1 MALDF
6 NNMKKAS
13 LEIILNDDRQTK
25 IHLYTPSKKLLTEL
39 VRLSKGLSTI
49 TDDTIDI
56 EDIDQLYAICAKVM
70 SRNRENITIS
80 SDKLESIFDMEDLII
95 FLEAYIEFTTEIQAS
110 KN

>member
-6 NNMKKAS
+6 NTMKKAS
-13 LEIILNDDRQTK
+13 LEIILNDEKQTK
-25 IHLYTPSKKLLTEL
+25 IHLYTPSKKLLIEL
-39 VRLSKGLSTI
+39 MELSKELSTT

-56 EDIDQLYAICAKVM
+56 EGIDQLYAICAKVM

-80 SDKLESIFDMEDLII
+80 SDKLESIFDMEDLTI
-95 FLEAYIEFTTEIQAS
+95 FLEAYIEFTAEVQSS

>member
-1 MALDF
+1 M
-6 NNMKKAS
+6 
-13 LEIILNDDRQTK
+13 
-25 IHLYTPSKKLLTEL
+25 TEL
-39 VRLSKGLSTI
+39 VGLSKGLSTI

-95 FLEAYIEFTTEIQAS
+95 FLEAYIEFTTEVQSS

>member
-6 NNMKKAS
+6 NTMKKAS
-13 LEIILNDDRQTK
+13 LEIILNDEKQTK
-25 IHLYTPSKKLLTEL
+25 IHLYTPSKKLLIEL
-39 VRLSKGLSTI
+39 VELSKELSTT

-56 EDIDQLYAICAKVM
+56 EGIDQLYAICAKVM

-80 SDKLESIFDMEDLII
+80 SDKLESIFDMEDLTI
-95 FLEAYIEFTTEIQAS
+95 FLEAYIEFTAEVQSS

>member
-6 NNMKKAS
+6 NNIKKAS
-13 LEIILNDDRQTK
+13 LEIILNDEKQTK

-39 VRLSKGLSTI
+39 VGLSNGLSTI
-49 TDDTIDI
+49 TDDTIDM

-80 SDKLESIFDMEDLII
+80 SDKLESIFDMEDLTI
-95 FLEAYIEFTTEIQAS
+95 FLEAYIEFTAEVQSS

>member
-13 LEIILNDDRQTK
+13 LEIILNDEKQTK
-25 IHLYTPSKKLLTEL
+25 IHLYTPSKKLLIEL
-39 VRLSKGLSTI
+39 MELSKELSTT

-56 EDIDQLYAICAKVM
+56 EGIDQLYAICAKVM

-80 SDKLESIFDMEDLII
+80 SDKLESIFDMEDLTI
-95 FLEAYIEFTTEIQAS
+95 FLEAYIEFTAEVQSS

>member
-1 MALDF
+1 MAFYF
-6 NNMKKAS
+6 NTMKKAS
-13 LEIILNDDRQTK
+13 LEIILNDERQTK

-39 VRLSKGLSTI
+39 VGLSKGLSTI
-49 TDDTIDI
+49 TDDTNDI
-56 EDIDQLYAICAKVM
+56 EDIDQLYAICAKVI

-95 FLEAYIEFTTEIQAS
+95 FLEAYIEFMAEIQSS